1 MPRPGPPKYISRIIS
16 KKHNPG
22 GRDENIAWLNER
34 WEGLDWIPA
43 DVQAVLEKAKIGR
56 NVLRGLKAISE
67 LAMEKNIRLTSLWEP
82 GGCLR
87 DVVQAGATTKNGQE
101 QASQTLAPFQE
112 PSAARLPVL
121 DFNSCRSRR
130 RQHFIAS
137 ASANTYTGSK
147 KGADCKEEAP
157 KDEAVASQLRSLSL
171 SPPTKQRHPSPVHDT
186 STEHELRDPPR
197 GTKRLVEDNE
207 EELLNPPP
215 KKSQRVAVKKALWS
229 TSPYQMGSGH
239 PELDA
244 ALAAKDEAEKALLDL
259 VHRNGSMAVSQAQK
273 VQTRLRKLEA
283 EETFHQLYARLHR
296 PSQPLVGTGN
306 VKRPS
311 MLALYEHAQKEA

>member
-87 DVVQAGATTKNGQE
+87 DVVQAGATTKNGPK
-101 QASQTLAPFQE
+101 SRNKPPKPWPLSKNLVLLAYQSLTSTPAE
-112 PSAARLPVL
+112 VGDDSISSP
-121 DFNSCRSRR
+121 
-130 RQHFIAS
+130 
-137 ASANTYTGSK
+137 GSK

-229 TSPYQMGSGH
+229 TSPYQMGNGH